1 MNVLPYPINI
11 ETDKTKNKYWSI
23 LPLMGALKD
32 LSENATCDVRI

>member
-1 MNVLPYPINI
+1 MTLPNQYRNR
-11 ETDKTKNKYWSI
+11 KNNKKNKYWSI

>member
-23 LPLMGALKD
+23 LPLMRALKD
-32 LSENATCDVRI
+32 LSEKATCDVRI